1 VPTATP
7 DGSGSETVI
16 SPPQNLESP
25 SLIGGM
31 IPVVNAK
38 LSFLLLGTLLLPLPA
53 ANSAQSLGDVAR
65 KVRKEHEARETRG
78 EVPVHVF
85 TNDDIARMPP
95 IAILESSHEG
105 DTKPPAPSQPSAA
118 TGGESAVWPA
128 AAQPGITKGE
138 ESEKSKAYW
147 QARFKAAR
155 TLLAHAKDEQTLVE
169 DELRLLQIQQARELN
184 PDRSR
189 KLNGQIDASTVTLE
203 TKRDATRKARGA
215 LEKLE
220 KEFKDRGAPQKW
232 IQEEDSPVQ

>member
-1 VPTATP
+1 MRAATP
-7 DGSGSETVI
+7 DGSGSGTPL

-25 SLIGGM
+25 SVIRGM

-38 LSFLLLGTLLLPLPA
+38 PSLVFLGALLLSFPV

-65 KVRKEHEARETRG
+65 QVRTEREAREKRG
-78 EVPVHVF
+78 EVPARVF

-105 DTKPPAPSQPSAA
+105 ETKPPAPSQPSGTASGKFTA
-118 TGGESAVWPA
+118 PQG
-128 AAQPGITKGE
+128 AAQPGITNGE
-138 ESEKSKAYW
+138 ESEKSKEYW

-155 TLLAHAKDEQTLVE
+155 AVLAHAKDEQTLVE

-189 KLNGQIDASTVTLE
+189 KLNGQIDASTVELE
-203 TKRDATRKARGA
+203 TKRAATKKAQQA
-215 LEKLE
+215 VEKLE
-220 KEFKDRGAPQKW
+220 KEFKDSGAPQEW